1 MTWLLGVVAP
11 VASLAAIWWW
21 AVKQEEKWE
30 RELDDEE
37 WEE

>member
-1 MTWLLGVVAP
+1 MTWLLGVVTP
-11 VASLAAIWWW
+11 VIGFVAIWLL
-21 AVKQEEKWE
+21 AVIEEEKWE

>member
-11 VASLAAIWWW
+11 VIGFVSIWALAVIE
-21 AVKQEEKWE
+21 EEKWE
-30 RELDDEE
+30 KQLSDEE